1 MIVPIFILDIYCYKN
16 QILCPFWILLSVISI
31 LSINPVFAEPVEV
44 EIDWIIEGQS
54 KTIVNTSTE
63 PVEETQNNDVYQFD
77 EQNNEKSIKIAT
89 ESEDFEDFITGSG
102 YTIGDR
108 IITIDSEEGQILNK
122 MLIEQRQ
129 INKDNFFHMIKYLDR
144 YSDGYVELAEA
155 LLDPVKKQKYLSSGM
170 SYDHYV
176 DSNLENFLVERGYDL
191 TDLESIPNEAFSPTK
206 YDDIRLKA
214 SQMANDGKENVDLRE
229 LLPNYVAPDSQAM
242 KEDMVRKL
250 TEETSNVYESIS
262 SRQLEISIKQSPDLT
277 NTITSNIFDNFQFVN
292 TKFENTKHVV
302 DTIEKPQTTFE
313 LPKNYDYNLIILIP
327 ILLGSVIFGYL
338 MYKKS
343 VSKRPLEIIIVT
355 PSVDYVEN
363 TIEMIQ
369 SSKKLFDEN
378 MPKYAFEKFSQ
389 AIRYYYSNK
398 LGINL
403 DMTQNELM
411 RNLKKSD
418 VPNYIQIQKWLQ
430 LCGQVEFVK
439 HHSTQKEFVNALETF
454 KKLIS

>member
-16 QILCPFWILLSVISI
+16 QILYLFWILLSVISI

-129 INKDNFFHMIKYLDR
+129 INKDNFYHMIKYLDR

-229 LLPNYVAPDSQAM
+229 LLTNYVAPDSQAM

-343 VSKRPLEIIIVT
+343 VSKRPQEIIIVT

>member
-1 MIVPIFILDIYCYKN
+1 MY
-16 QILCPFWILLSVISI
+16 PFWILLFVISI
-31 LSINPVFAEPVEV
+31 LSISPVFAEPVEV
-44 EIDWIIEGQS
+44 EIDWMIEGQP
-54 KTIVNTSTE
+54 KTTVNTSAE

-77 EQNNEKSIKIAT
+77 EQNNDKSIKIAT
-89 ESEDFEDFITGSG
+89 ETEDFEDFITGSG
-102 YTIGDR
+102 YTISGR
-108 IITIDSEEGQILNK
+108 IITIDSEEGQLLNQLMIK
-122 MLIEQRQ
+122 QKQ

-155 LLDPVKKQKYLSSGM
+155 LLDPVKKQRYLSSGM
-170 SYDHYV
+170 SYDNYV

-191 TDLESIPNEAFSPTK
+191 NDLESIPNHAFSPTK

-250 TEETSNVYESIS
+250 TEETSKVYESIS
-262 SRQLEISIKQSPDLT
+262 TRQLDISIKQSPDLT
-277 NTITSNIFDNFQFVN
+277 NTISSNLFDDFQFVN
-292 TKFENTKHVV
+292 TKFENTKHVI
-302 DTIEKPQTTFE
+302 DTIEKPQTIFE
-313 LPKNYDYNLIILIP
+313 LPENYDYNLMILIQ

-343 VSKRPLEIIIVT
+343 VSKRPQKIIVVT
-355 PSVDYVEN
+355 PSVDYIEN
-363 TIEMIQ
+363 TLEMIQ
-369 SSKKLFDEN
+369 SSKKLFNEN

-418 VPNYIQIQKWLQ
+418 VPNYPQIQKWLQ

-439 HHSTQKEFVNALETF
+439 HHSTQKEFISALETF
-454 KKLIS
+454 KKSIS